1 MPGRRAVVPALILA
15 LAYANVTLAQSPV
28 ADAAMQRD
36 NAGVAALLET
46 GADVN
51 LAQADGA
58 TALHWAAY
66 HGNVSLAGLLLE
78 AGADAS
84 AANRNG
90 STPLWLAAS
99 HGDAV
104 MVEALLEGG
113 ADANE
118 ELPLGRRPLMLAAR
132 SGAVDAV
139 RALLD
144 HGADAN
150 AAEDERGTTAL
161 MQAADQGHADVVA
174 VLIEHG
180 ADFAAGSAPVL
191 RGGRTAALGKSND
204 PRNQVR
210 RQVIAVLCEQEAP
223 DLGTLRALSALASGT
238 TEDALLALASGS
250 PTASAEACDQQVDAL
265 GFVRG
270 GAGADDDDD
279 DSNDA
284 QLLVNVGAVDSDAV
298 NGVDS
303 AVNGAD
309 ESVVETADDSDVDG
323 DDDSAD
329 DDAGGQ
335 QNSGNSVFGRG
346 GPREPDGGEL
356 TALVYAARAGHIE
369 AARVLLEAGA
379 DVNQVSRYGWSPLLA
394 ATQNRNYQLA
404 KFLIENGADV
414 NIANKGGWTPLYL
427 ATDNRNL
434 EGGDYPTRRPDMDDI
449 EFITLLL
456 DEGADPNARLTEST
470 ETRTVFT
477 NQWLDENGA
486 TAFLRASQSGDLELM
501 RLLLDYGADP
511 HIYTELGVTPLA
523 VAAGI
528 GWVEGITSEWSTEQT
543 VEAVRLLL
551 ELGIDPDYQADTG
564 RVALHGAAHKG
575 ATEVVRVLVEAGA
588 RMDVRDFGNTDNRGS
603 PELAARTWLPI
614 DYADGLVRVGVQS
627 AIANPETAE
636 VLRTLMEEAGL
647 EPPPAG
653 RTLESI
659 CIVEVC
665 SANYNPI
672 ELN

>member
-1 MPGRRAVVPALILA
+1 MLGRSAAALA
-15 LAYANVTLAQSPV
+15 LTFAFANFAAAQSLV

-36 NAGVAALLET
+36 HAQLATLLQD

-51 LAQADGA
+51 LSQGDGA

-66 HGNVSLAGLLLE
+66 HSDASLARLLLD

-84 AANRNG
+84 VANRNG

-99 HGDAV
+99 QGDAA
-104 MVEALLEGG
+104 MIETLLEGG

-139 RALLD
+139 RVLLD
-144 HGADAN
+144 RRADAN
-150 AAEDERGTTAL
+150 AAENERGTTAL
-161 MQAADQGHADVVA
+161 MQAADQGHADVVT

-223 DLGTLRALSALASGT
+223 DLGTLRALSALSSGT

-250 PTASAEACDQQVDAL
+250 PAASEDACNQQVDAL

-270 GAGADDDDD
+270 GGATNADDQ

-284 QLLVNVGAVDSDAV
+284 QLLVNVGAVDSDA
-298 NGVDS
+298 
-303 AVNGAD
+303 
-309 ESVVETADDSDVDG
+309 ESADDSAQSQQ
-323 DDDSAD
+323 SA
-329 DDAGGQ
+329 
-335 QNSGNSVFGRG
+335 GNRPFGRG
-346 GPREPDGGEL
+346 APQEPDGGEL
-356 TALVYAARAGHIE
+356 TPLIYAARAGHID

-379 DVNQVSRYGWSPLLA
+379 DVNQLSRYGWSPLLA
-394 ATQNRNYQLA
+394 ATQNRNYQLGT
-404 KFLIENGADV
+404 FLIENGADV

-434 EGGDYPTRRPDMDDI
+434 EGGDYPTPQPDMDHLQ
-449 EFITLLL
+449 FIKLLL
-456 DEGADPNARLTEST
+456 DEGADPNARLIEST

-486 TAFLRASQSGDLELM
+486 TAFLRASQSGDIELM
-501 RLLLDYGADP
+501 RLLLDYSADP
-511 HIYTELGVTPLA
+511 HIYTELGVTPLSA
-523 VAAGI
+523 AAGI
-528 GWVEGITSEWSTEQT
+528 GWVEGVTSEWSTEQT
-543 VEAVRLLL
+543 MEAVKLLL
-551 ELGIDPDYQADTG
+551 DLRIDPDYQADTG

-575 ATEVVRVLVEAGA
+575 ATEVARILVDAGA
-588 RMDVRDFGNTDNRGS
+588 RMDIRDFGNTDNRGS
-603 PELAARTWLPI
+603 PELAAHTWLPI

-627 AIANPETAE
+627 AIAHPETAE

-647 EPPPAG
+647 ETPPAG

-665 SANYNPI
+665 SANYDPL